1 MTLSPFEPPA
11 RVSLKMLIL
20 KTVFLVLLASGR
32 RRSELHSIRY
42 DTLSRDES
50 WSHIVLKTDP
60 SFVSK
65 TDLANKGQKTLEVIR
80 IPALSEIVDNSLS
93 EDLTLCPVSALR
105 IYRQRTKSLRKD
117 QKRLFLSFK
126 KNYTKDIQKNTS
138 SFWIRKA
145 VRCAYESS
153 SDETR
158 TVHRIKAHDIRA
170 MSASCALLRN
180 VSLESI
186 MGACGWRS
194 HTTFTSHYLRDLT
207 LIQQDLLKLGPLVV
221 AQQRV

>member
-1 MTLSPFEPPA
+1 MAVAYLSSVYVTRHDTSSVWTSVSGTIHARDSTVKKSIVPSWDLAFVLQAMTLSPFEPPA

-105 IYRQRTKSLRKD
+105 IYRQRTKSLRKTRRD
-117 QKRLFLSFK
+117 SSCPSRRTTRRTYRRILVHSGYGKLSGVPTNHHLMK
-126 KNYTKDIQKNTS
+126 PGPYT
-138 SFWIRKA
+138 
-145 VRCAYESS
+145 E
-153 SDETR
+153 
-158 TVHRIKAHDIRA
+158 
-170 MSASCALLRN
+170 
-180 VSLESI
+180 
-186 MGACGWRS
+186 
-194 HTTFTSHYLRDLT
+194 
-207 LIQQDLLKLGPLVV
+207 
-221 AQQRV
+221 